1 MELSLDNF
9 PLNFLGKDRL
19 TIRELF
25 LYFYAN
31 HQHIRIFGATGIP
44 GELRFGV
51 SLEQNDSAG
60 FETAL
65 HQAMQSLSMIAR
77 EVHRDRND

>member
-1 MELSLDNF
+1 MELAFDNF
-9 PLNFLGKDRL
+9 PLDFLGKDRL

-25 LYFYAN
+25 LYLYAS

-60 FETAL
+60 FEAAL
-65 HQAMQSLSMIAR
+65 HQAMQSLSIIAWEMR
-77 EVHRDRND
+77 RDRND